1 MLRTMRRQASLSLN
15 FPLALALFGA
25 PACSTGP
32 DETPVVQLLVRTDK
46 AVYSVAAD
54 DAARTTLVNQGS
66 RSIYAPMNEYVYV
79 QRLLNGWWGEPQP
92 WFVVD
97 GVGMSFPVAPGDSLV
112 ALPMGFAYVGDRPG
126 IYRFIFEVALDP
138 EGRRLVPEPLRV
150 SPPFELRP

>member
-1 MLRTMRRQASLSLN
+1 MLSMMRRQPPLSLSLP
-15 FPLALALFGA
+15 FRLALFGA
-25 PACSTGP
+25 LACGTGP

-54 DAARTTLVNQGS
+54 GAARTTLVNQGS

-97 GVGMSFPVAPGDSLV
+97 GLGLSFPVVPGDSLV
-112 ALPMGFAYVGDRPG
+112 ALPMDFAYVGNRPG
-126 IYRFIFEVALDP
+126 IYRFIFEVAFDSK
-138 EGRRLVPEPLRV
+138 GRRLVPEPLRV